1 MLKMIKFGADWCH
14 PCKKLQPIVEKVAAD
29 LGPEVISLETVTLT
43 DDDQDTI
50 MQKWVLT
57 SIPTVIVLDNNEE
70 VFRFTGT
77 RTVAEVKALIQPFI
91 DR

>member
-1 MLKMIKFGADWCH
+1 MLRMIQFWAPWCH
-14 PCKKLQPIVEKVAAD
+14 PCKKLKPIVTKVAEDFGPEKV
-29 LGPEVISLETVTLT
+29 LLEFVELT

-57 SIPTVIVLDNNEE
+57 SIPTVIVLEENEE
-70 VFRFTGT
+70 VFRFTGMKT
-77 RTVAEVKALIQPFI
+77 IAEIKALIQPFL